1 MLYSNDNQMQ
11 CSYLA
16 HTFFSWNCFSFQ
28 WNVESCLYY
37 ARISYVFFFFFLI
50 SPALFQFVFSFLIR
64 LSNSQIVLLFIITV
78 VYRLLLFLCLCKI
91 ICVFIA
97 SQLCQVFS
105 FSFPRAVQFL
115 SRLLSL
121 LWKTLTLN
129 IFFFYATFT
138 FSVHSC
144 Q

>member
-1 MLYSNDNQMQ
+1 MFIFSTHIFFLE
-11 CSYLA
+11 LL
-16 HTFFSWNCFSFQ
+16 FFSVKCRKLSLLCQDFL
-28 WNVESCLYY
+28 CL
-37 ARISYVFFFFFLI
+37 FFFLI
-50 SPALFQFVFSFLIR
+50 SPAVFQFVFAFLIR
-64 LSNSQIVLLFIITV
+64 LFNSQIVLLFIITV

-115 SRLLSL
+115 SRLLNL

-129 IFFFYATFT
+129 IFFFCATFT